1 MKMAV
6 SDFFNFFSMKKIYFY
21 FLLFLSVRLSAQQL
35 SIEPAFWWSG
45 MQESELQLMV
55 YGSNIADY
63 KAAITSPHVYLKESV
78 ALESPNY
85 KLLYLDIS
93 KSVPETFDIVFTNG
107 KKKITIP
114 YELKQRDPSR
124 KNVKGFDS
132 SDVLYLIM
140 PDRFANGDPT
150 NDQLPMRMPYKVDRN
165 DPNARHGGDLKGISD
180 HLDYLHNLGVTAIW
194 LNPVLE
200 NDMDGGSYH
209 GYATTNYY
217 RVDPRFGSND
227 EYVKLIED
235 THAKGMKVV
244 MDMIF
249 NHCGSDHPWM
259 KDIPSKDWF
268 NNLDP
273 YVQTTHVK
281 EVYYDLYA
289 SQYDT
294 KQMTDGWFVPS
305 MPDLNQRN
313 RHVAKYL
320 IQNSIWWIEYAGVDG
335 IRQDTYPY
343 ADYQMMIDWCR
354 AIENEYPNYNIV
366 GEAWYNNPVG
376 TAFWQKDSKLNNK
389 ENTQLK
395 SVMDFRLMGLAHSAF
410 FEETGEWGGGLRN
423 IYEHMATDYVYPDI
437 YNVLRF
443 LDNHDTDRFLPEML
457 KNLDSF
463 KQGITFLLTIPG
475 IPQIYYGTELLMNGN
490 KSRSDGDIR
499 KDVPGGWPNDSVDQF
514 TAEGRSE
521 LQNEAFNF
529 MQKLLKWRQGNEI
542 LAKGK
547 MKHYVPQ
554 NGVYV
559 YERYLN
565 DKSIVVF
572 MNGTSKEASI
582 DLGRYTESI
591 NNRKTANDIISGQ
604 QIQFADKLVMS
615 PRQIMI
621 FEI

>member
-1 MKMAV
+1 
-6 SDFFNFFSMKKIYFY
+6 MKKIYFY

>member
-1 MKMAV
+1 
-6 SDFFNFFSMKKIYFY
+6 MKKIFSS
-21 FLLFLSVRLSAQQL
+21 FIIIFFATISVFSQQL

-55 YGSNIADY
+55 YGNNIADY
-63 KAAITSPHVYLKESV
+63 KAAIASPHVYLKESV
-78 ALESPNY
+78 TLESPNY

-93 KSVPETFDIVFTNG
+93 KSIPETFDIVFTNG
-107 KKKITIP
+107 KKKIAIP
-114 YELKQRDPSR
+114 YELKQRNPSR
-124 KNVKGFDS
+124 KDIKGFDS

-150 NDQLPMRMPYKVDRN
+150 NDKIPMRMPYEVDRN
-165 DPNARHGGDLKGISD
+165 NPNARHGGDLKGISD

-227 EYVKLIED
+227 EYVKLVED

-249 NHCGSDHPWM
+249 NHCGSDHPWL

-268 NNLDP
+268 NNLDH

-281 EVYYDLYA
+281 EVYYDPYA

-343 ADYQMMIDWCR
+343 ADYQMMIDWCQ
-354 AIENEYPNYNIV
+354 AIEKEYPNYNIV
-366 GEAWYNNPVG
+366 GEAWYNDPLG
-376 TAFWQKDSKLNNK
+376 TAFWQKDSKLNYR

-423 IYEHMATDYVYPDI
+423 IYEHMTTDYVYPNI
-437 YNVLRF
+437 YSVLRF
-443 LDNHDTDRFLPEML
+443 LDNHDTDRFLPEMP
-457 KNLDSF
+457 KNLDGF

-490 KSRSDGDIR
+490 KSKSDGDIR
-499 KDVPGGWPNDSVDQF
+499 KDVPGGWPGDSVNQF
-514 TAEGRSE
+514 TAEGRSA
-521 LQNEAFNF
+521 LQNEAFDF

-547 MKHYVPQ
+547 MRHYVPQ

-565 DKSIVVF
+565 GKSIVVF

-591 NNRKTANDIISGQ
+591 KNRKTANDIISGQ

>member
-1 MKMAV
+1 MH
-6 SDFFNFFSMKKIYFY
+6 KIIL
-21 FLLFLSVRLSAQQL
+21 FLLFISSTLFVKAQL

-63 KAAITSPHVYLKESV
+63 KATITSPHVYLKESV

-114 YELKQRDPSR
+114 YELKQRDSSR

-150 NDQLPMRMPYKVDRN
+150 NDQLTMRMPYEVDRN

-354 AIENEYPNYNIV
+354 AIEKEYPNYNIV

-423 IYEHMATDYVYPDI
+423 IYEHMTTDYVYSDI

-443 LDNHDTDRFLPEML
+443 LDNHDTDRFLPEMP

-490 KSRSDGDIR
+490 KSKSDGDIR
-499 KDVPGGWPNDSVDQF
+499 KDVPGGWPDDSVNQF

-591 NNRKTANDIISGQ
+591 KNRKTANDIISGQ

>member
-1 MKMAV
+1 
-6 SDFFNFFSMKKIYFY
+6 MKKIFS
-21 FLLFLSVRLSAQQL
+21 FIIIFFATISAFSQQL

-55 YGSNIADY
+55 YGNNIADY
-63 KAAITSPHVYLKESV
+63 KATITSPHVYLKESV

-354 AIENEYPNYNIV
+354 AIEKEYPNYNIV

-443 LDNHDTDRFLPEML
+443 LDNHDTDRFLPEMP

-559 YERYLN
+559 YERSLG
-565 DKSIVVF
+565 DQRLLVF
-572 MNGTSKEASI
+572 MNGTSGEVTI
-582 DLGRYTESI
+582 NLDRYAESI
-591 NNRKTANDIISGQ
+591 KGMSSAKDFLSGKTITLGET
-604 QIQFADKLVMS
+604 LTLS
-615 PRQIMI
+615 PKEVLLLQ
-621 FEI
+621 

>member
-1 MKMAV
+1 
-6 SDFFNFFSMKKIYFY
+6 MKKIFSS
-21 FLLFLSVRLSAQQL
+21 FIIIFFATISVFSQQL

-55 YGSNIADY
+55 YGNNIADY
-63 KAAITSPHVYLKESV
+63 KATITSPHVYLKESV

-114 YELKQRDPSR
+114 YELKQRNPSR

-180 HLDYLHNLGVTAIW
+180 HLDYLHNLGVTSIW

-354 AIENEYPNYNIV
+354 AIEKEYPNYNIV

-376 TAFWQKDSKLNNK
+376 TAFWQKNSKLNNK

-423 IYEHMATDYVYPDI
+423 IYEHMTTDYVYSDI

-443 LDNHDTDRFLPEML
+443 LDNHDTDRFLPEMP

-490 KSRSDGDIR
+490 KSKSDGDIR
-499 KDVPGGWPNDSVDQF
+499 KDVPGGWPDDSVNQF

-542 LAKGK
+542 IAKGK

-572 MNGTSKEASI
+572 MNGTSKEVTI
-582 DLGRYTESI
+582 DLNRYDESL
-591 NNRKTANDIISGQ
+591 KGKSSGFDVLTNQ
-604 QIQFADKLVMS
+604 QIQFHSSMKLL
-615 PRQIMI
+615 PR
-621 FEI
+621 EIHIVEL

>member
-1 MKMAV
+1 
-6 SDFFNFFSMKKIYFY
+6 MKKIFSS
-21 FLLFLSVRLSAQQL
+21 FIIILFVTISAFSQQL

-55 YGSNIADY
+55 YGNNIADY
-63 KAAITSPHVYLKESV
+63 KATIASPHVYLKESV

-93 KSVPETFDIVFTNG
+93 KSIPETFDIVFTNG

-114 YELKQRDPSR
+114 YELKQRNPSR
-124 KNVKGFDS
+124 KDIKGFDT

-150 NDQLPMRMPYKVDRN
+150 NDQIPMRMPYKVDRN

-200 NDMDGGSYH
+200 NDMDGGAYH

-249 NHCGSDHPWM
+249 NHCGSDHPWL

-268 NNLDP
+268 NNLDH
-273 YVQTTHVK
+273 YVQSSHVK
-281 EVYYDLYA
+281 EVYYDPYA

-343 ADYQMMIDWCR
+343 ADYQMMIDWCQ
-354 AIENEYPNYNIV
+354 AIEKEYPNYNIV
-366 GEAWYNNPVG
+366 GEAWYNDPLG
-376 TAFWQKDSKLNNK
+376 TAFWQKDSKLNYR

-423 IYEHMATDYVYPDI
+423 IYEHMTTDYVYPNI
-437 YNVLRF
+437 YSVLRF
-443 LDNHDTDRFLPEML
+443 LDNHDTDRFLPEMP
-457 KNLDSF
+457 KNLDGF

-490 KSRSDGDIR
+490 KSKSDGDIR
-499 KDVPGGWPNDSVDQF
+499 KDVPGGWPGDSVNQF
-514 TAEGRSE
+514 TAEGRSA
-521 LQNEAFNF
+521 LQNEAFDF

-547 MKHYVPQ
+547 MRHYVPQ

-565 DKSIVVF
+565 GKSIVVF
-572 MNGTSKEASI
+572 MNGTSKEAEI
-582 DLGRYTESI
+582 DLDRYAESL
-591 NNRKTANDIISGQ
+591 KGKSSGFDVFSNQ
-604 QIQFADKLVMS
+604 QIHFNSSMKLL
-615 PRQIMI
+615 PR
-621 FEI
+621 EIHIVEL